1 MKTEKLQE
9 KGLTQEQ
16 IDFVMAENGKDLDKL
31 QKENKELSA
40 DRDTWKQKAETA
52 EETLKSFEGIDPE
65 KIQGE
70 LDGWKKKAEE
80 AEENAKKQIYE
91 RDFSDALKAE
101 LEGIQFTSEAAK
113 RDVMAQI
120 KAAELK
126 LKDGKILGLS
136 DLIEQIKQKDA
147 TAFVDQEQAKLE
159 AGKAKFTT
167 KVTPAPGKKVSPS
180 ELMKMKNENPDLDI
194 SQYM

>member
-1 MKTEKLQE
+1 MKTEELQA

-16 IDFVMAENGKDLDKL
+16 IDFVMAENGKDLKKL
-31 QKENKELSA
+31 QKENENLVTE
-40 DRDTWKQKAETA
+40 RDGLKQRAETA

-65 KIQGE
+65 KIQSE
-70 LDGWKKKAEE
+70 LDGYKKKAEE
-80 AEENAKKQIYE
+80 AEENAKKQIYD
-91 RDFSDALKAE
+91 RDFNDALKAE
-101 LEGIQFTSEAAK
+101 LEGIQFTSAAAK
-113 RDVMAQI
+113 RDVEAQI

-136 DLIEQIKQKDA
+136 DLLNQIKEADA
-147 TAFVDQEQAKLE
+147 SAFVDQEQEKLE

-167 KVTPAPGKKVSPS
+167 KVTPASGKKVSPS